1 MRNLATEVVA
11 PLFPRILS
19 LASRSLVRRLLRE
32 REALILFPAFGTL
45 PGVVSAFVVSHKPD
59 LRPLV
64 AREQR
69 ERMG

>member
-1 MRNLATEVVA
+1 M
-11 PLFPRILS
+11 
-19 LASRSLVRRLLRE
+19 RRLLRE
-32 REALILFPAFGTL
+32 REALILFPAFGTFL
-45 PGVVSAFVVSHKPD
+45 GVVSAFVVSHKPD